1 MGTRSGYIF
10 EYSHFLGRA
19 NERLVRLLLYRH
31 DDGYP
36 EAMVPLILRHWKIAR
51 NRHAKLPPPSGV
63 NPQISQ
69 AQILAGLLLADVKA
83 KFELVSHREDLHGMH
98 IEYFYS
104 FKQTEA
110 GDDTLILSIRQEER
124 VRKLFNGGFHKLTEY
139 RKRM

>member
-1 MGTRSGYIF
+1 MY
-10 EYSHFLGRA
+10 
-19 NERLVRLLLYRH
+19 
-31 DDGYP
+31 
-36 EAMVPLILRHWKIAR
+36 
-51 NRHAKLPPPSGV
+51 
-63 NPQISQ
+63 
-69 AQILAGLLLADVKA
+69 
-83 KFELVSHREDLHGMH
+83 